1 MDRGLKERLVG
12 AAMLVALGVWL
23 VPWILDGPGRSDP
36 PESEALELPAPT
48 ASTPLRSH
56 TITLD
61 NDREPPTPAAGTNGS
76 DLAAAGA
83 TPTRQPARD
92 TSSAPAQS
100 SSATAAGAEGV
111 WFVQVGS
118 YAEEEN
124 AQRQADRVSTYGYQA
139 RVSTYTAGGRPMQ
152 RVRIGPHASRERAE
166 AAASAL
172 SAHGFVAQVVV
183 EE

>member
-12 AAMLVALGVWL
+12 AAVLVALGVWL
-23 VPWILDGPGRSDP
+23 VPWVLDGPGRSDR
-36 PESEALELPAPT
+36 PESEALELPALT

-61 NDREPPTPAAGTNGS
+61 NDREPPTPAAGTHDAS
-76 DLAAAGA
+76 AAAAGE
-83 TPTRQPARD
+83 TRTREPARD
-92 TSSAPAQS
+92 LSSTPSRSSAAS
-100 SSATAAGAEGV
+100 AAGPEGN
-111 WFVQVGS
+111 WFVQIGS

-124 AQRQADRVSTYGYQA
+124 ARRQADRVSTYGYQA
-139 RVSTYTAGGRPMQ
+139 RMSTYIAGGRAMQ
-152 RVRIGPHASRERAE
+152 RVRIGPQASRERAE

>member
-12 AAMLVALGVWL
+12 AAVLVALGVWL
-23 VPWILDGPGRSDP
+23 IPWVLDGPGQTTRTD
-36 PESEALELPAPT
+36 SEALELPA
-48 ASTPLRSH
+48 STVAAPLRFQ

-61 NDREPPTPAAGTNGS
+61 NDREPPTPAVGTTEDNH
-76 DLAAAGA
+76 AASGG
-83 TPTRQPARD
+83 TPTREPARD
-92 TSSAPAQS
+92 TAAVPIHLSSTPS
-100 SSATAAGAEGV
+100 AGAEAV

-124 AQRQADRVSTYGYQA
+124 ARRQADRVSTYGFETH
-139 RVSTYTAGGRPMQ
+139 VSTYIGGGRSMH
-152 RVRIGPHASRERAE
+152 RVRIGPQASRERAE
-166 AAASAL
+166 AAASTL